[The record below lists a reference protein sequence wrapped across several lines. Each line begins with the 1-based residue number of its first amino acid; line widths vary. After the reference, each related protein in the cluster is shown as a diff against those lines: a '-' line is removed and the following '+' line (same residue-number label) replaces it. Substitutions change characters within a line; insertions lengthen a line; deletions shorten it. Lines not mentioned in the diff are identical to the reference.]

1 MVRWVPRLAVV
12 VVTLLVAAT
21 VALVLASRPKLED
34 DRDRAAERWTPLRG
48 PLAERYDELDG
59 VLDELRAAGGG
70 ERDVARELDR
80 SLRRW
85 NELRDTSNADADTD
99 AEARTANELEGLA
112 GRVRATVAASA
123 RLGDAQPLQEALDA
137 FALAAPPET
146 AVSAYNDAARHYQET
161 RESLRY
167 GTVARVLGYDAR
179 PALALARP

>member
-1 MVRWVPRLAVV
+1 MARWVPRLAVV

-34 DRDRAAERWTPLRG
+34 DRDRVAERWTPLRG

-85 NELRDTSNADADTD
+85 NGLRDASNADTD

-123 RLGDAQPLQEALDA
+123 RLGDAQPLQEGLDA

-146 AVSAYNDAARHYQET
+146 AVSAYNDAARDYQET